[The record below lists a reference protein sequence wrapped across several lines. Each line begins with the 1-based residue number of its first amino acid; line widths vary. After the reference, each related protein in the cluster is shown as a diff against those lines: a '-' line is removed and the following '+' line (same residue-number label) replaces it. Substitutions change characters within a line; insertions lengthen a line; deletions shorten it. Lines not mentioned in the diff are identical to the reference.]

1 MVFLKGRGE
10 KMAKTELE
18 RVDKKEEV
26 REVAQETEVQMAPE
40 TEMGQVAGM
49 VEKEEEKTALVLVE
63 KSTTSRCRN
72 S

>member
-1 MVFLKGRGE
+1 MVFLKRKRE

-18 RVDKKEEV
+18 RVDRKEEV

-40 TEMGQVAGM
+40 TEMGAVAGM
-49 VEKEEEKTALVLVE
+49 VEKEEKTALALVE

>member
-18 RVDKKEEV
+18 PEKVDKKEEV

-49 VEKEEEKTALVLVE
+49 EEEKTALDLVV